1 MDAMHLNLK
10 YDKFCIMLQI
20 DSRAFAEFVLARLDL
35 VKIEKYL
42 MQRSKVL
49 FGRSVVIR
57 VHRVNL
63 ETEKAKN
70 RSMLNKRFVS
80 HATGFFSH
88 FTCN

>member
-1 MDAMHLNLK
+1 
-10 YDKFCIMLQI
+10 
-20 DSRAFAEFVLARLDL
+20 
-35 VKIEKYL
+35 
-42 MQRSKVL
+42 VL

-70 RSMLNKRFVS
+70 ISMLNKRFVS